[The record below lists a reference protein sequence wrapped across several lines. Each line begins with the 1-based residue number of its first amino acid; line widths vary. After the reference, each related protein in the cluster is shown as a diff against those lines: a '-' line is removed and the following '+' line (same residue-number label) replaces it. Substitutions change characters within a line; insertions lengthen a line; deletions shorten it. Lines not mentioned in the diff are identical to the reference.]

1 MQSTH
6 TPAAA
11 AAARTPS
18 ALAKVIAAGSP
29 PKLMIAAAILISLAD
44 VAATLAFPVI
54 TRDLIDA
61 IDVQAGGPG
70 ALLRSERLGL
80 LAAVLIGG
88 ALCGAAAS
96 YLLAR
101 AGLAILR
108 RIQTRIFEAVTARP
122 VAFFDEQES
131 GALVSRIVSDTRSV
145 AQLLTNGLSGLIT
158 GVLLLAGSAIVLTLL
173 DGALTA
179 MVFAIV
185 VGTFLLMAPMIM
197 RLSAVSKAINAH
209 SADVGASLARTFSS
223 IRLVK
228 AFTAEPVETLR
239 VCGHLGEVERSG
251 RRLAVTQAMLS
262 PANGL
267 AVTAALVL
275 LFTYGSARVAA
286 GTLSAGTLTAF
297 ILYIFNIVA
306 PLLQLSKFISQL
318 RMAQGAAEP
327 LAELLEADAQADAGP
342 APAPWCRADAGAI
355 AFEDVRFGYGD
366 ETILEIDRLVIPAG
380 KRTAIVG
387 ASGSGKSTV
396 LALIE
401 RFYAPNAGRITCGGR
416 DIGSIGLSEW
426 RHAIGYVPQS
436 APLSAGSIR
445 DNIVYGAASLDEQR
459 VVAAAE
465 AANCME
471 FVDRLP
477 GGLDSAVGENGV
489 LLSGGQRQRIALAR
503 LFYRD
508 PEILLLDEATASLDE
523 ENGHLVMESFQRL
536 MEGRTT
542 IIVTHQLGQLRG
554 LDQVYTVTNGQ
565 VVETAIGAPR
575 PDIERSGPQLRAV

>member
-6 TPAAA
+6 IA
-11 AAARTPS
+11 AAARQPS

-80 LAAVLIGG
+80 LVAVLIGG
-88 ALCGAAAS
+88 ALCGAVAS

-131 GALVSRIVSDTRSV
+131 GALVSRIVTDTRSV
-145 AQLLTNGLSGLIT
+145 AQLLTNGLSGLVT
-158 GVLLLAGSAIVLTLL
+158 GVLLLVGSAIVLTLL

-185 VGTFLLMAPMIM
+185 VGAFLLMAPMIM

-228 AFTAEPVETLR
+228 AFTAEPVETRR

-327 LAELLEADAQADAGP
+327 LADLLDAEAGTDALTP

-366 ETILEIDRLVIPAG
+366 ETILEIEKLVIPAG

-387 ASGSGKSTV
+387 ASGSGKSSL

-401 RFYAPNAGRITCGGR
+401 RFYAPQAGRITCGGR
-416 DIGSIGLSEW
+416 DIESIGLSEW
-426 RHAIGYVPQS
+426 RQAIGYVPQS

-445 DNIVYGAASLDEQR
+445 DNIVYGAASVDEQR

-554 LDQVYTVTNGQ
+554 LDQVYTVTNGR

-575 PDIERSGPQLRAV
+575 PDIEQRGPQLRAV